1 MISLSTSISVPQYDL
16 SKLVDYSKLIAEAFA
31 YVTTFL
37 IMRVG
42 LNVLKA
48 VQGRSELIG
57 LPTWVPDWSICEI
70 RELDIVLPDANI
82 WNLTEAELHFP
93 ELEGL
98 TKSGT
103 MVVRGFRIGTIADM
117 GHLCNVGL

>member
-16 SKLVDYSKLIAEAFA
+16 SKPVDYSKSIAEAFA
-31 YVTTFL
+31 EVTTFL

-57 LPTWVPDWSICEI
+57 LPTWVPDWSICET

-82 WNLTEAELHFP
+82 WNLTEAALHFP
-93 ELEGL
+93 ELKGL

-103 MVVRGFRIGTIADM
+103 MVVREFRIGTIADM
-117 GHLCNVGL
+117 